1 MLGIADLF
9 YRDPLYAYTLEV
21 VPPWQAQFTRDSFM
35 VKLTRAITYLGEGY
49 AAAIIFGISF
59 FVTSRDKAFY
69 ILFVHAVATTVN
81 KNLKIIYRN
90 PRPYMVNSELIA
102 FGCST
107 SFGNPSG
114 HSSLSACLY
123 TSMFLLFFH
132 DHVDHY
138 KEYRRNQSFVRSAKE
153 PLIGKNADEET
164 QEVADYKDILSKLKY
179 YGCLLIVIITVICVG
194 LSRVALGV
202 HSFNQILYGWS
213 YGVWLAFFLFHFA
226 RPPLQIHIKRMLAQK
241 SPLRPYVNYYF

>member
-1 MLGIADLF
+1 MYIAIALFLGIADLF
-9 YRDPLYAYTLEV
+9 YRDPLYAFTLDV

-35 VKLTRAITYLGEGY
+35 VKLTRAVTYLGEGY
-49 AAAIIFGISF
+49 AAAVIFGIAF
-59 FVTSRDKAFY
+59 CVTSRDKAFY

-90 PRPYMVNSELIA
+90 PRPYMVSSELIA
-102 FGCST
+102 FGCPK

-138 KEYRRNQSFVRSAKE
+138 KEYRKNQSFMLAAKE
-153 PLIGKNADEET
+153 PLIGRHTNGEEKPVESENGIFT
-164 QEVADYKDILSKLKY
+164 KIKY
-179 YGCLLIVIITVICVG
+179 FGCLLLVIITVLCVG

-213 YGVWLAFFLFHFA
+213 YGVWLAFFLFHYA
-226 RPPLQIHIKRMLAQK
+226 RPPL
-241 SPLRPYVNYYF
+241 